1 MVIAAGRAGL
11 IRAALLPAHPVRPGP
26 PGGTAVSRRV
36 GQQLARAE
44 LAKPIYHPP
53 VAWTVRLGRWLVRT
67 LNTAGQAVPGGW
79 WAVIALAA
87 LLVIAV
93 AAALA
98 WIGPVARS
106 RPRTRHP
113 ILSEAQLSA
122 RDHRRSAERLA
133 ASGDFAAAIVESVR
147 AIAMELEE
155 RSIVPPRLGRTA
167 DELAAEA
174 SGSLPAQAGRLRDA
188 ARLFDDV
195 RYGDRAGTAD
205 GYQLLRDLDAAIRAA
220 RPTVPAAPP
229 QPDAGA
235 APNASATARPRAGAA
250 AGPVP

>member
-1 MVIAAGRAGL
+1 VVIAAGLAGL
-11 IRAALLPAHPVRPGP
+11 TRAALLAAAHPVRPGR
-26 PGGTAVSRRV
+26 PGSTAVSRGA

-53 VAWTVRLGRWLVRT
+53 VAWIVRLGRWLVRT
-67 LNTAGQAVPGGW
+67 LNDTGQAVPGGW
-79 WAVIALAA
+79 WALIALAA

-106 RPRTRHP
+106 RPRTRLP
-113 ILSEAQLSA
+113 ILSGIQLRA
-122 RDHRRSAERLA
+122 RDHRQNAERLA
-133 ASGDFAAAIVESVR
+133 AAGDFAAAIIESVR

-155 RSIVPPRLGRTA
+155 RSILPPRLGRTA

-174 SGSLPAQAGRLRDA
+174 SGPLPAQAGQLRDA

-195 RYGDRAGTAD
+195 RYGDRAGTAE
-205 GYQLLRDLDAAIRAA
+205 GYQRLRELDAGIRAS
-220 RPTVPAAPP
+220 RPVVSAP
-229 QPDAGA
+229 
-235 APNASATARPRAGAA
+235 
-250 AGPVP
+250 

>member
-1 MVIAAGRAGL
+1 MVIAAGLAGL
-11 IRAALLPAHPVRPGP
+11 TRAALLAAARPVRPGP
-26 PGGTAVSRRV
+26 PGGAAVGRST

-44 LAKPIYHPP
+44 LAKPMYHPP

-67 LNTAGQAVPGGW
+67 LNAAGQAVPGGW
-79 WAVIALAA
+79 WALIALAA

-106 RPRTRHP
+106 RPPTRRP
-113 ILSEAQLSA
+113 ILSGAQTSA
-122 RDHRRSAERLA
+122 RDHRQNADRLA
-133 ASGDFAAAIVESVR
+133 AAGDFAAAIIESVR

-155 RSIVPPRLGRTA
+155 RSILPPRLGRTA

-174 SGSLPAQAGRLRDA
+174 SGPLPAQAGQLSDA

-195 RYGDRAGTAD
+195 RYGDRAGTAG
-205 GYQLLRDLDAAIRAA
+205 GYQRLRDLDAEIRTAK
-220 RPTVPAAPP
+220 PVVSAP
-229 QPDAGA
+229 
-235 APNASATARPRAGAA
+235 
-250 AGPVP
+250 

>member
-1 MVIAAGRAGL
+1 VVIAVGLAGL
-11 IRAALLPAHPVRPGP
+11 TRAALLAAAHPARPGP
-26 PGGTAVSRRV
+26 PGGAAVSRRT

-67 LNTAGQAVPGGW
+67 LNATGQAIPGGW
-79 WAVIALAA
+79 WALIALAA

-106 RPRTRHP
+106 RPGTRRP
-113 ILSEAQLSA
+113 ILSGTQLGA
-122 RDHRRSAERLA
+122 RDHRQNAERLA
-133 ASGDFAAAIVESVR
+133 AAGDFAAAIIESVR

-155 RSIVPPRLGRTA
+155 RRILPPRPGRTA

-174 SGSLPAQAGRLRDA
+174 SGPLPAHAGQLRDA

-205 GYQLLRDLDAAIRAA
+205 GYQRLCDLDAGIRAA
-220 RPTVPAAPP
+220 KPVVSAP
-229 QPDAGA
+229 
-235 APNASATARPRAGAA
+235 
-250 AGPVP
+250 

>member
-1 MVIAAGRAGL
+1 VVIAAGLAGL
-11 IRAALLPAHPVRPGP
+11 TRAALLAAARPARPGP
-26 PGGTAVSRRV
+26 PGGTAVSRRT

-67 LNTAGQAVPGGW
+67 LTAAGQAVPGGW
-79 WAVIALAA
+79 WALIALAA
-87 LLVIAV
+87 LLVIVV

-106 RPRTRHP
+106 RPRTRRP
-113 ILSEAQLSA
+113 ILSGIQLSA
-122 RDHRRSAERLA
+122 RDHRQNAEGQA
-133 ASGDFAAAIVESVR
+133 AAGDFAAAIIESVR

-155 RSIVPPRLGRTA
+155 RSILPPRLGRTT

-174 SGSLPAQAGRLRDA
+174 SGPLPAHAGQLRDA

-205 GYQLLRDLDAAIRAA
+205 GYQRLRDLDAGIRTAK
-220 RPTVPAAPP
+220 PVVSAP
-229 QPDAGA
+229 
-235 APNASATARPRAGAA
+235 
-250 AGPVP
+250 